1 MFWHYRKV
9 LRDRAAGMVFDWRR
23 GYGLSYR
30 LFIAFVVSVAFWG
43 GIYTF
48 LQVDKAGSVELE
60 KNEIDIAVVDLDA
73 DQNRWLAELID
84 RKTLF
89 QQRWNVNDSTVID
102 HVVEEAM
109 AATFPRSYEPTLR
122 QISLPQP
129 EASLKNLPGMEPDVL
144 PRPDA
149 VASVRYASD
158 KENWRIEV
166 KVIEGPDGLKP
177 FGFPFEWP
185 QDPKLMSEGEIW
197 AIVLTADWRGS
208 VVAVE
213 SWWEKA
219 NDVRTQPVLER
230 LRSATIESLSK
241 KGSLRT
247 WRLEAEVVNRLSVQ

>member
-1 MFWHYRKV
+1 MFWRYRKV

-23 GYGLSYR
+23 GHGSSYR
-30 LFIAFVVSVAFWG
+30 LLIAFVVSVAFWG
-43 GIYTF
+43 GIYGF
-48 LQVDKAGSVELE
+48 LQVDEAGSVELE
-60 KNEIDIAVVDLDA
+60 KNEIDVAVVDLDA
-73 DQNRWLAELID
+73 EQNRWLAELID

-89 QQRWNVNDSTVID
+89 QQRWSVKDPTVID
-102 HVVEEAM
+102 NVVEEAM
-109 AATFPRSYEPTLR
+109 AATFPRGYDPTLR

-129 EASLKNLPGMEPDVL
+129 EASLANLPGMGPDAL

-149 VASVRYASD
+149 VASVRYATE
-158 KENWRIEV
+158 KEDWWIEV
-166 KVIEGPDGLKP
+166 KVIEGPDGLDS
-177 FGFPFEWP
+177 FRFPFEWP

-197 AIVLTADWRGS
+197 AVVLIADWQGS

-230 LRSATIESLSK
+230 LRSAKIEPIIK

-247 WRLEAEVVNRLSVQ
+247 WRLEAEVVNRLSE

>member
-1 MFWHYRKV
+1 MFWRYRKV

-23 GYGLSYR
+23 GHGSSYR
-30 LFIAFVVSVAFWG
+30 VLIAFVVSVAFWG
-43 GIYTF
+43 GMYGF
-48 LQVDKAGSVELE
+48 LEVREATSMELE
-60 KNEIDIAVVDLDA
+60 QNEIDVAVVDLDA
-73 DQNRWLAELID
+73 EQNRWLAELID

-109 AATFPRSYEPTLR
+109 AATFPRGYDPTLR

-129 EASLKNLPGMEPDVL
+129 EAKLANLPGMGPDVL

-149 VASVRYASD
+149 VSSVRYASE
-158 KENWRIEV
+158 KGNWRIEV
-166 KVIEGPDGLKP
+166 KIIEGPDGLKP

-185 QDPKLMSEGEIW
+185 QDPELMSEGEIW
-197 AIVLTADWRGS
+197 SIVLTADWRGS

-213 SWWEKA
+213 GWWEKA
-219 NDVRTQPVLER
+219 NDVRTQPVLDR
-230 LRSATIESLSK
+230 LRSAMIEPVAK

-247 WRLEAEVVNRLSVQ
+247 WRLEAEVVNRPAE

>member
-1 MFWHYRKV
+1 MFWRYRKV

-23 GYGLSYR
+23 GHCSSYR
-30 LFIAFVVSVAFWG
+30 LLIAFVVSVAFWG
-43 GIYTF
+43 GIYGF
-48 LQVDKAGSVELE
+48 LQVDEAGSVELE
-60 KNEIDIAVVDLDA
+60 KNEIDVAVVDLDA
-73 DQNRWLAELID
+73 EQNRWLAELID

-89 QQRWNVNDSTVID
+89 QQRWSVKDPTVID
-102 HVVEEAM
+102 NVVEEAM
-109 AATFPRSYEPTLR
+109 AATFPRGYDPTLR

-129 EASLKNLPGMEPDVL
+129 EASLANLPGMGPDAL

-149 VASVRYASD
+149 VASVRYATE
-158 KENWRIEV
+158 KEDWWIEV
-166 KVIEGPDGLKP
+166 KVIEGPDGLDS
-177 FGFPFEWP
+177 FRFPFEWP

-197 AIVLTADWRGS
+197 AVVLIADWQGS

-230 LRSATIESLSK
+230 LRSAKIEPITK

-247 WRLEAEVVNRLSVQ
+247 WRLEAEVVNRLSE

>member
-1 MFWHYRKV
+1 MFWRYRKV

-23 GYGLSYR
+23 GHGSSYR
-30 LFIAFVVSVAFWG
+30 LLIAFVVSVAFWG
-43 GIYTF
+43 GIYGF
-48 LQVDKAGSVELE
+48 LQVDEAGSVELE
-60 KNEIDIAVVDLDA
+60 KNEIDVAVVDLDA
-73 DQNRWLAELID
+73 EQNRWLAELID

-89 QQRWNVNDSTVID
+89 QQRWSVKDPTVID
-102 HVVEEAM
+102 NVVEEAM
-109 AATFPRSYEPTLR
+109 AASFPRGYDPTLR

-129 EASLKNLPGMEPDVL
+129 EASLANLPGMGPDAL

-149 VASVRYASD
+149 VASVRYATE
-158 KENWRIEV
+158 KEDWWIEV
-166 KVIEGPDGLKP
+166 KVIEGPDGLDS
-177 FGFPFEWP
+177 FRFPFEWP

-197 AIVLTADWRGS
+197 AVVLIADWQGS

-230 LRSATIESLSK
+230 LRSAKIEPITK

-247 WRLEAEVVNRLSVQ
+247 WRLEAEVVNRLSE